1 MPRLLSSLFML
12 VIVLG
17 SNFCESCHQKPQPQN
32 KVVFCLFDLSAST
45 EMASA
50 RQKYSD
56 SFKRILDK
64 IVEGDVIV
72 ADAIT
77 DNPLSQS
84 AFPVNE
90 EFPVFKTDTDTI

>member
-1 MPRLLSSLFML
+1 ML